1 VKHAGLRTSTWVAIA
16 LLSGCSVILG
26 QTQTDPLNQ
35 REKAIALEQQGKIT
49 EAEIAWRTFLKTQP
63 GSAEAYAHIGFLES
77 RQERYSQAAS
87 LYRKA
92 LTLDPAMPALR
103 MNLGLALFKAGE
115 LRSALPIFEGLL
127 KKEPPSSPEAQR
139 LTTLIGM
146 SHYGLDQYGA
156 AIPYLKQATASD
168 PQNLA
173 FRLIL
178 AHSCLWL
185 KQYQCVLDTYH
196 EILLLNAESAEADM
210 LAGEALDEMQD
221 HAGATEQFRA
231 AVKANPKEPNV
242 HFGLGYLLWTQG
254 QYQEAAEEFQAEL
267 TNIPNNAQA
276 VAYLADSK
284 MKLNDPKAALPLLE
298 KAIYINPNVALAHVD
313 LAAIYADAGRWNDA
327 LRELK
332 VAAQLSPNDVKVHY
346 RLARLY
352 QAMGRK
358 DEAKIEFEKTKTLNE
373 AGDTS
378 VFSQLNKAR
387 AKSDSSH
394 KAPGTVVDK

>member
-1 VKHAGLRTSTWVAIA
+1 MKQIGIQTIGYVAIA
-16 LLSGCSVILG
+16 LLAPCPLSLS
-26 QTQTDPLNQ
+26 QTQTAAINQ
-35 REKAIALEQQGKIT
+35 RENAVALEQQGKIT
-49 EAEIAWRTFLKTQP
+49 EAETAWRSVLSAQP
-63 GSAEAYAHIGFLES
+63 RNAEAYAHLGFLES
-77 RQERYSQAAS
+77 RQEHYARAVTF
-87 LYRKA
+87 YRKA
-92 LTLDPAMPALR
+92 LALDPVMPALR

-115 LRSALPIFEGLL
+115 LRAALPIFKDIL
-127 KKEPPSSPEAQR
+127 KREPPSSPEAQR

-146 SHYGLDQYGA
+146 SHYGLNQYAA
-156 AIPYLKQATASD
+156 AIPHLKQATTSD

-173 FRLIL
+173 FRLML
-178 AHSCLWL
+178 AHSCLWAKL
-185 KQYQCVLDTYH
+185 YQCVLDTYH

-242 HFGLGYLLWTQG
+242 HFGLGYLLWTRG

-267 TNIPNNAQA
+267 RNIPNHAQA
-276 VAYLADSK
+276 VAYLGDSK

-298 KAIYINPNVALAHVD
+298 KAIHIDPNVALAHVD
-313 LAAIYADAGRWNDA
+313 LAAIYADSGRRNDA
-327 LRELK
+327 LRELE
-332 VAAQLSPNDVKVHY
+332 VAAKLSPNDVKVHY

-358 DEAKIEFEKTKTLNE
+358 DEAKIEFEKTKSLNE
-373 AGDTS
+373 AADTS

-387 AKSDSSH
+387 TKSDSSH
-394 KAPGTVVDK
+394 STPGTVVDK

>member
-1 VKHAGLRTSTWVAIA
+1 MKHLGPPTSAWVAIA
-16 LLSGCSVILG
+16 LFAPCPVILG
-26 QTQTDPLNQ
+26 QAQTSSLSQ
-35 REKAIALEQQGKIT
+35 REKAIALEQQGKIN
-49 EAEIAWRTFLKTQP
+49 EAEIAWRIFLKTQP
-63 GSAEAYAHIGFLES
+63 GSAEAYAHLGFLES

-178 AHSCLWL
+178 AHSCLWA

-221 HAGATEQFRA
+221 HAGAIEQFRA

-242 HFGLGYLLWTQG
+242 HFGLGYLLWTKG
-254 QYQEAAEEFQAEL
+254 QYETAAGEFQAEL
-267 TNIPNNAQA
+267 ANIPNNAQA
-276 VAYLADSK
+276 LAYLADSK
-284 MKLNDPKAALPLLE
+284 IKLNDSKAALPLLE
-298 KAIYINPNVALAHVD
+298 RTIRLDPNLALAHID
-313 LAAIYADAGRWNDA
+313 LAAVYENSARREDA

-332 VAAQLSPNDVKVHY
+332 IAARLTPSDVKVHY
-346 RLARLY
+346 RLARLC

-373 AGDTS
+373 AADTS

-387 AKSDSSH
+387 TKSDSPH
-394 KAPGTVVDK
+394 RAPGTVVDK

>member
-1 VKHAGLRTSTWVAIA
+1 MKRLGPLTSAWVAIA
-16 LLSGCSVILG
+16 LLSRCPILA
-26 QTQTDPLNQ
+26 QTQAVAINQ
-35 REKAIALEQQGKIT
+35 RETAIVLEQQGKIT
-49 EAEIAWRTFLKTQP
+49 EAETAWRTVLKTQP
-63 GSAEAYAHIGFLES
+63 RSAEAYAHLGFLES
-77 RQERYSQAAS
+77 RQEHYARAVTF
-87 LYRKA
+87 YRKA
-92 LTLDPAMPALR
+92 LSLDPAMPALR

-115 LRSALPIFEGLL
+115 LRAALPIFKGIF
-127 KKEPPSSPEAQR
+127 KKEPPFSPEAQR

-146 SHYGLDQYGA
+146 SHYGLNEYLA

-178 AHSCLWL
+178 AHSCLWA

-221 HAGATEQFRA
+221 HAGAIEQFRA

-242 HFGLGYLLWTQG
+242 HFGLGYLLWTKG
-254 QYQEAAEEFQAEL
+254 QYETAAAEFQAEL
-267 TNIPNNAQA
+267 ANIPNNAQA
-276 VAYLADSK
+276 LAYLADSK
-284 MKLNDPKAALPLLE
+284 IKLNDSKAALPLLE
-298 KAIYINPNVALAHVD
+298 RTIRLDPNLALAHID
-313 LAAIYADAGRWNDA
+313 LAAVYENSARREDA

-332 VAAQLSPNDVKVHY
+332 IAAGLTPSDVKVHY

-373 AGDTS
+373 AADTS

-387 AKSDSSH
+387 TKSDSSH
-394 KAPGTVVDK
+394 RAPRTVVDK

>member
-1 VKHAGLRTSTWVAIA
+1 MGYVAIA
-16 LLSGCSVILG
+16 LLAHCPLSLS
-26 QTQTDPLNQ
+26 QTQTAAINQ
-35 REKAIALEQQGKIT
+35 RENAVALEQQGRFT
-49 EAEIAWRTFLKTQP
+49 EAETAWRNLLTTQP
-63 GSAEAYAHIGFLES
+63 GNAEAYAHLGFLES
-77 RQERYSQAAS
+77 RQEHYARAVTF
-87 LYRKA
+87 YRKA
-92 LTLDPAMPALR
+92 FALDPAMPALR

-115 LRSALPIFEGLL
+115 LRAALPIFKDIL
-127 KKEPPSSPEAQR
+127 KREPPSSPEAQR

-146 SHYGLDQYGA
+146 SHYGLNQYVA
-156 AIPYLKQATASD
+156 AIPYLKHATASD
-168 PQNLA
+168 PQNLP

-178 AHSCLWL
+178 AHSCLWA

-242 HFGLGYLLWTQG
+242 HFGLGYLLWTRG
-254 QYQEAAEEFQAEL
+254 QYQEAAEEFQTEL

-276 VAYLADSK
+276 LAYLADSK

-298 KAIYINPNVALAHVD
+298 KAIHIDPNVALAHVD
-313 LAAIYADAGRWNDA
+313 LAAIYADSGRRNDA
-327 LRELK
+327 LSELEL
-332 VAAQLSPNDVKVHY
+332 AAKLSPNDVKVHY

-373 AGDTS
+373 ATDTS
-378 VFSQLNKAR
+378 VFSQLKKAR
-387 AKSDSSH
+387 TKSDSSH
-394 KAPGTVVDK
+394 RAPGTVVDK